1 MIKNQ
6 QLSPMRTLS
15 QDIEAEGIDV
25 PPREWEEFA
34 EECTPTTYAKKD
46 TIFDRDVISDHMLF
60 ITKGVSACQFAYPN
74 GQLIIDR
81 FFETGDFCTTV
92 RSAWRTEPSEDQIF
106 AVTPVQ
112 GVLIPMKRW
121 REEYLRGGVIGEY
134 IRIKIFQTLLFDA
147 DVIRV
152 KSLNRTNESYTFL
165 QERQPGVLQSV
176 AQKDVAQFLGITPEG
191 LSRFLKNTT
200 AA

>member
-1 MIKNQ
+1 MKGNQ
-6 QLSPMRTLS
+6 QLSPMCVLS
-15 QDIEAEGIDV
+15 QDIQAEGIDI
-25 PPREWEEFA
+25 PHPEWEEFVD
-34 EECTPTTYAKKD
+34 ECIPAQYAKKD
-46 TIFDRDVISDHMLF
+46 TIFDMDAVSNHMLF
-60 ITKGVSACQFAYPN
+60 VTHGVSACQFGHPN

-92 RSAWRTEPSEDQIF
+92 RSAWRTEPSDDQIF
-106 AVTPVQ
+106 AITPVQ
-112 GVLIPMKRW
+112 GVLIPMRRW
-121 REEYLRGGVIGEY
+121 RNEYLRGGAIGEY

-152 KSLNRTNESYTFL
+152 KSLNRTSESYTFL

-191 LSRFLKNTT
+191 LSRFLKN
-200 AA
+200 AAAA